1 MPPPR
6 TWWTKTAP
14 SPPVLLHS
22 GRPPR
27 PQQRFTLRE
36 ALQELFNWPDG
47 WVWFACFP
55 LFLSLLTPPLL
66 LLHIFLTRCRSWAR
80 FNAATKRE
88 PGDEQAVASDENSGG
103 DGGRGGEQQ
112 QHDAEKLDGVLA
124 SSPTAPPLQRRGR
137 RGGEDDRGRLGQE
150 VELAASSRSK
160 SRKSSKG
167 AEP

>member
-1 MPPPR
+1 LSDQRDFLLRGSHIEICALPYPFPPSHV
-6 TWWTKTAP
+6 A
-14 SPPVLLHS
+14 SP
-22 GRPPR
+22 
-27 PQQRFTLRE
+27 
-36 ALQELFNWPDG
+36 
-47 WVWFACFP
+47 
-55 LFLSLLTPPLL
+55 
-66 LLHIFLTRCRSWAR
+66 RCRSWAR

-150 VELAASSRSK
+150 VELAAGSWSK